1 MWAAPLLDELA
12 RRKLPAPEH
21 LERHLQDYFRVARV
35 AWPDIELDGA
45 AFVAY
50 LAARWPEGASLDDWL
65 AHAHASDLY
74 LTCACAR
81 GSAGAIEAFD
91 RAHLG
96 GQVRDYLARSKP
108 DDAFVEDVRQSLR
121 EKLFV
126 GDKRKIEEYSG
137 RGALGGWVRMLA
149 VRMAIDLRRRRGER
163 LPDLRHEQPAA
174 IDPELGY
181 LSERY
186 RGEVEDAFRRALAS
200 LGPEQR
206 TLLRMHF
213 VDAVT
218 LDELARLT
226 KLHRATVARRLAVA
240 RKAILDATHRQLRE
254 RLAVSTEELA
264 SLVRLVRSELQISV
278 ARLLAS

>member
-1 MWAAPLLDELA
+1 MWAAPLFDELA
-12 RRKLPAPEH
+12 KRSVPAPDD
-21 LERHLQDYFRVARV
+21 LEGRLEGLFRTARA
-35 AWPDIELDGA
+35 AWPGVALEGGL
-45 AFVAY
+45 FVAY
-50 LAARWPEGASLDDWL
+50 LGARWPERASLDAWL
-65 AHAHASDLY
+65 ADAHASDLY

-81 GSAGAIEAFD
+81 GIAGAIEAFD

-96 GQVRDYLARSKP
+96 PVRAYLAHGKP

-126 GDKRKIEEYSG
+126 GERRKIEEYSG

-149 VRMAIDLRRRRGER
+149 VRAAIDLRRRRGER
-163 LPDLRHEQPAA
+163 VPDLYDQRPAA

-181 LSERY
+181 LSQRY
-186 RGEVEDAFRRALAS
+186 RGAVEEAFRHALT
-200 LGPEQR
+200 LLDGEQR

-218 LDELARLT
+218 LDELARLK
-226 KLHRATVARRLAVA
+226 KLHRATIARRLATA
-240 RKAILDATHRQLRE
+240 RKVILDETHRHLRE
-254 RLAVSTEELA
+254 RLSVSTEEFK

-278 ARLLAS
+278 ARLLAV

>member
-12 RRKLPAPEH
+12 KRSVPAPAD
-21 LERHLQDYFRVARV
+21 LETRLESLIAAARA
-35 AWPDIELDGA
+35 AWPGITLDAG

-50 LAARWPEGASLDDWL
+50 LAERWPAGVSLDAWL
-65 AHAHASDLY
+65 TDAHAGDLY

-81 GSAGAIEAFD
+81 GAAGAIEAFD
-91 RAHLG
+91 RVHLPP
-96 GQVRDYLARSKP
+96 VRDYLAHTRP

-126 GDKRKIEEYSG
+126 GDRRKIEEYSG
-137 RGALGGWVRMLA
+137 RGALGGWVRMLS
-149 VRMAIDLRRRRGER
+149 VRAAIDLRRQRGER
-163 LPDLRHEQPAA
+163 VPDLRDEQPAA

-181 LSERY
+181 LSQRY
-186 RGEVEDAFRRALAS
+186 RREVEEAFRHALT
-200 LGPEQR
+200 LLDGEQR

-218 LDELARLT
+218 LDELARLK
-226 KLHRATVARRLAVA
+226 KLHRATIARRLALA
-240 RKAILDATHRQLRE
+240 RKAILEETHRHLRQ
-254 RLAVSTEELA
+254 RLAVSNDELA

-278 ARLLAS
+278 ARLLVP